1 MLPKTQR
8 TLRNPDY
15 RRNIV
20 AANDA
25 ARVRG
30 MKRYRVAVDIGG
42 TFVDSI
48 MFDAE
53 TGKTHLAKASTT
65 PDEPVRGVLEALSR
79 LGVSLCDTELFVHG
93 TTLGLNAVIERRG
106 VATGIITNAG
116 FRDVFEIGRAD
127 VPATSMYDYRYQRP
141 PAIVKRRNRIGVPG
155 RIDAEGREVE
165 PLDEAAVVAAAG
177 ELVGA
182 GMRSIAVCFLHSYRN
197 PAHEERAATLIRAAY
212 PEVAVSAS
220 SAITREYREYERT
233 ATAVVDAY
241 INPIFNDYVG
251 RLESGLVDAGF
262 EGKLLIMR
270 SAGGAMTAAT
280 ARQAPIYTVL
290 SGPAGGLIG
299 AGYLA
304 KAIGR
309 DRMLTL
315 DYGGTS
321 LDAAVIE
328 NGEPLVMHEAPLAD
342 LPAMIPI
349 FDIRCIGAGGGSI
362 AWVQEGLLQVGPQSA
377 GAQPGPIAYGR
388 GGTEPTT
395 TDAALILG
403 FLDPASFLGGTLQLD
418 VPAARAGMEA
428 KVSGSL
434 GIDVTRAAAGIF
446 DVLVARTA
454 GAIREITVER
464 GRDPR
469 DFSMLAFGGAGP
481 MIAPL
486 IAREVDNAELIVP
499 RSAAVFSAWGMLM
512 SDVVTDVA
520 QTELRLLGDE
530 AEPFVAAAFEAL
542 VADARATLSAQA
554 GRDIEERIVRL
565 VECRYVGQEHALEI
579 ELSEN
584 DPFATIR
591 ERFDALHKL
600 RYGHAINTA
609 VQIVTLRVRANAVLP
624 KPALPVIDAAT
635 GPASEA
641 RIGERDC
648 FCFALRD
655 RTTFAVYD
663 RAKLAAGHAFDGPA
677 IVEEGTTTT
686 VIHSDQTV
694 SVDDH
699 GHLIIRRRAA

>member
-1 MLPKTQR
+1 
-8 TLRNPDY
+8 
-15 RRNIV
+15 
-20 AANDA
+20 
-25 ARVRG
+25 

-48 MFDAE
+48 LFDAE
-53 TGKTHLAKASTT
+53 TGTTRLAKASTT
-65 PDEPVRGVLEALSR
+65 PDEPVRGVLEALWR
-79 LGVSLCDTELFVHG
+79 LGADLADTELFVHG

-116 FRDVFEIGRAD
+116 FRDIFEIGRAD

-141 PAIVKRRNRIGVPG
+141 PSIVPRRHRKGVGG
-155 RIDAEGREVE
+155 RISSDGVEVA
-165 PLDEAAVVAAAG
+165 PLDEAAVLAAAA
-177 ELVGA
+177 ELRDA
-182 GMRSIAVCFLHSYRN
+182 GVRSIALCFLHSHRN
-197 PAHEERAATLIRAAY
+197 PEHETRAAALIRATY
-212 PEVAVSAS
+212 PDVAVSAS

-251 RLESGLVDAGF
+251 RLESGLIDAGF
-262 EGKLLIMR
+262 GGQLLIMR

-280 ARQAPIYTVL
+280 ARDAPIYTVL

-304 KAIGR
+304 RQLGR
-309 DRMLTL
+309 NRVLTL

-328 NGEPLVMHEAPLAD
+328 DGEPLVMHEATLAD
-342 LPAMIPI
+342 LPALIPI

-403 FLDPASFLGGTLQLD
+403 FLDPGAFLGGAVALD
-418 VPAARAGMEA
+418 VEAARAGMET
-428 KVSGSL
+428 KVAGPL
-434 GIDVTRAAAGIF
+434 GTDVTRAAAGIF

-486 IAREVDNAELIVP
+486 IAREVENAELIVP
-499 RSAAVFSAWGMLM
+499 LSPAVFSAWGMLM

-520 QTELRLLGDE
+520 QTELRKLDADAAG
-530 AEPFVAAAFEAL
+530 PVAVAFEML
-542 VADARATLSAQA
+542 VADARSKLAAQA
-554 GRDIEERIVRL
+554 GADREERIVRL

-579 ELSEN
+579 ELADG
-584 DPFATIR
+584 DPLDSIR
-591 ERFDALHKL
+591 ERFDALHKE
-600 RYGHAINTA
+600 RYGHAIGGA
-609 VQIVTLRVRANAVLP
+609 VQIVTLRVRASAVLP
-624 KPALPVIDAAT
+624 KPSLPILAPAT
-635 GPASEA
+635 GPASQA
-641 RIGERDC
+641 LRGEREA

-655 RTTFAVYD
+655 RTRFLVYD
-663 RAKLAAGHAFDGPA
+663 RALLGAGHAFDGPA
-677 IVEEGTTTT
+677 IIEEGTTTT
-686 VIHSDQTV
+686 VIHSDQALV
-694 SVDDH
+694 VDEH
-699 GHLIIRRRAA
+699 GHLIVRRRAA

>member
-1 MLPKTQR
+1 
-8 TLRNPDY
+8 
-15 RRNIV
+15 
-20 AANDA
+20 
-25 ARVRG
+25 

-48 MFDAE
+48 LFDSE
-53 TGKTHLAKASTT
+53 TGTTRLAKAPST
-65 PDEPVRGVLEALSR
+65 PDEPGRGVFEALSR
-79 LGVSLCDTELFVHG
+79 LDVDLADTELFVHG

-116 FRDVFEIGRAD
+116 FRDIFEIGRGD
-127 VPATSMYDYRYQRP
+127 VPAASMYDYRYQRP
-141 PAIVKRRNRIGVPG
+141 PAIVRRRHRLGVMG

-165 PLDEAAVVAAAG
+165 PLDEPGVLAAAA
-177 ELVGA
+177 ELVDA
-182 GMRSIAVCFLHSYRN
+182 GMRSIAICFLHSYRN
-197 PAHEERAATLIRAAY
+197 PVHEMRAAALIREAY
-212 PEVAVSAS
+212 PQVAVSAS
-220 SAITREYREYERT
+220 TDITREYHEYERT
-233 ATAVVDAY
+233 ATAVIDAY

-251 RLESGLVDAGF
+251 RLENGLIEKGF
-262 EGKLLIMR
+262 DGKLLIMR
-270 SAGGAMTAAT
+270 SAGGAMTAQV

-299 AGYLA
+299 ASFLA
-304 KAIGR
+304 RTTGR
-309 DRMLTL
+309 DRLLTL

-328 NGEPLVMHEAPLAD
+328 SGEPLVMHEATLAD
-342 LPAMIPI
+342 LPVLIPI

-377 GAQPGPIAYGR
+377 GAHPGPIAYGR

-403 FLDPASFLGGTLQLD
+403 FLEPASFLGGTVKLD
-418 VPAARAGMEA
+418 VEAAHIGMEKRVA
-428 KVSGSL
+428 GPL
-434 GIDVTRAAAGIF
+434 GISAMRAAAGIF

-486 IAREVDNAELIVP
+486 IAREIDNAELIVP
-499 RSAAVFSAWGMLM
+499 HSPAVFSAWGMLM

-520 QTELRLLGDE
+520 RTEVRLLE
-530 AEPFVAAAFEAL
+530 PAAEVAVAASFEEL
-542 VADARATLSAQA
+542 VADARAALVAQSR
-554 GRDIEERIVRL
+554 GSVEERIVRL
-565 VECRYVGQEHALEI
+565 VECRYLGQEHALEI
-579 ELSEN
+579 ELSE
-584 DPFATIR
+584 DKPFETIHH
-591 ERFDALHKL
+591 RFDALHKE
-600 RYGHAINTA
+600 RYGHAIKA
-609 VQIVTLRVRANAVLP
+609 EVQIVTLRVRASAVLA
-624 KPALPVIDAAT
+624 KPVLPIVPAAI
-635 GPASEA
+635 GPASDALRGKRE
-641 RIGERDC
+641 C

-655 RTTFAVYD
+655 TTTFNVYD
-663 RAKLAAGHAFDGPA
+663 RAKLGAGHRFDGPA
-677 IVEEGTTTT
+677 VVEEGTTTT
-686 VIHSDQTV
+686 VVHSDQTV

>member
-1 MLPKTQR
+1 
-8 TLRNPDY
+8 
-15 RRNIV
+15 
-20 AANDA
+20 
-25 ARVRG
+25 

-48 MFDAE
+48 LFDAGAG
-53 TGKTHLAKASTT
+53 TTRLAKASTT

-79 LGVSLCDTELFVHG
+79 LGVDLADTELFVHG

-106 VATGIITNAG
+106 VATGIITNKG
-116 FRDVFEIGRAD
+116 FRDIFEIGRAD
-127 VPATSMYDYRYQRP
+127 VPAASMYDYRYQRP
-141 PAIVKRRNRIGVPG
+141 PSIVPRRFRIGVGG
-155 RIDAEGREVE
+155 RIDADGQEVD
-165 PLDEAAVVAAAG
+165 PLDEAGVLAAAK
-177 ELVGA
+177 ELADA
-182 GMRSIAVCFLHSYRN
+182 GMRSIALCFLHSYRN
-197 PAHEERAATLIRAAY
+197 PVHEERAAALIRATH
-212 PEVAVSAS
+212 PGLAVSAS

-251 RLESGLVDAGF
+251 RLEAGLVDAGF
-262 EGKLLIMR
+262 AGQLLIMR
-270 SAGGAMTAAT
+270 SAGGAMTAET
-280 ARQAPIYTVL
+280 ARRAPIYTVL

-304 KAIGR
+304 RTIGR
-309 DRMLTL
+309 DRLLTL

-328 NGEPLVMHEAPLAD
+328 DGEPLVMHEAPLAD
-342 LPAMIPI
+342 LPALIPI

-403 FLDPASFLGGTLQLD
+403 FLDPFTFLGGAVSLD
-418 VPAARAGMEA
+418 VDASRRGMEDRVA
-428 KVSGSL
+428 GPL
-434 GIDVTRAAAGIF
+434 GTDVTRAAAGIF

-486 IAREVDNAELIVP
+486 IAREVENAELIVP
-499 RSAAVFSAWGMLM
+499 LSPAVFSAWGMLM

-520 QTELRLLGDE
+520 KTELRLLEPAAE
-530 AEPFVAAAFEAL
+530 AQVIEVFANL
-542 VADARATLSAQA
+542 VADARATLAQQ
-554 GRDIEERIVRL
+554 GGGSDEERIVRL

-579 ELSEN
+579 EYTEGEAF
-584 DPFATIR
+584 DTIR
-591 ERFDALHKL
+591 ERFDDLHRQ
-600 RYGHAINTA
+600 RYGHAIQTA
-609 VQIVTLRVRANAVLP
+609 VQIVTLRVRASAVLP
-624 KPALPVIDAAT
+624 KPALPLIPAAT
-635 GPASEA
+635 GPASQA
-641 RIGERDC
+641 LRGEREA
-648 FCFALRD
+648 FCFALRA
-655 RTTFAVYD
+655 RTTFPVYD
-663 RAKLAAGHAFDGPA
+663 RARLAAGHRFDGPA
-677 IVEEGTTTT
+677 IVEEGTATT
-686 VIHSDQTV
+686 VIHSDQVVT
-694 SVDDH
+694 VDDH
-699 GHLIIRRRAA
+699 GHLIVRRRAA

>member
-1 MLPKTQR
+1 
-8 TLRNPDY
+8 
-15 RRNIV
+15 
-20 AANDA
+20 
-25 ARVRG
+25 

-48 MFDAE
+48 LFDAE
-53 TGKTHLAKASTT
+53 TGTTRLAKASTT
-65 PDEPVRGVLEALSR
+65 PDEPARGVLEALSR
-79 LGVSLCDTELFVHG
+79 LGIDLADTELFVHG
-93 TTLGLNAVIERRG
+93 TTLGLNAVIQRRG
-106 VATGIITNAG
+106 VATGIITNEG
-116 FRDVFEIGRAD
+116 FRDIFEIARAD
-127 VPATSMYDYRYQRP
+127 VPAASMYDFKYQRAP
-141 PAIVKRRNRIGVPG
+141 SIVPRRFRKGVAG
-155 RIDAEGREVE
+155 RIAADGSELE

-177 ELVGA
+177 ELVAA

-197 PAHEERAATLIRAAY
+197 PAHEERAAALIRAAY

-251 RLESGLVDAGF
+251 LLENGLVGAGF
-262 EGKLLIMR
+262 AGKLLIMR
-270 SAGGAMTAAT
+270 SAGGAMTADV
-280 ARQAPIYTVL
+280 ARTAPIYTVL

-299 AGYLA
+299 ASYLA
-304 KAIGR
+304 REIGR
-309 DRMLTL
+309 NRMLTL

-328 NGEPLVMHEAPLAD
+328 DGEPLVMHEAPLAD
-342 LPAMIPI
+342 LPALIPI

-377 GAQPGPIAYGR
+377 GAQPGPIANGR

-395 TDAALILG
+395 TDAAFILG
-403 FLDPASFLGGTLQLD
+403 FLEPANFLGGTVELD
-418 VPAARAGMEA
+418 VAAAKAGMEA
-428 KVSGSL
+428 KVSGPL
-434 GIDVTRAAAGIF
+434 GIDATRAAAGIF

-486 IAREVDNAELIVP
+486 IAREVENAELIVP
-499 RSAAVFSAWGMLM
+499 QNPAVFSAWGMLM

-520 QTELRLLGDE
+520 RTELRLLAPDAE
-530 AEPFVAAAFEAL
+530 APVAAAFEEL
-542 VADARATLSAQA
+542 VAQGRAALADQSS
-554 GRDIEERIVRL
+554 GSIGEKILKL
-565 VECRYVGQEHALEI
+565 VECRYVGQEHALEV
-579 ELSEN
+579 ELSDEQTF
-584 DPFATIR
+584 DTIR
-591 ERFDALHKL
+591 ARFDALHKA
-600 RYGHAINTA
+600 RYGHAIDTA
-609 VQIVTLRVRANAVLP
+609 IQIVTLRVRASAVLP
-624 KPALPVIDAAT
+624 KPTLPRVPAAT

-641 RIGERDC
+641 IKATREA

-655 RTTFAVYD
+655 RTDFPVYD

-677 IVEEGTTTT
+677 IVEEGTATT

-694 SVDDH
+694 TIDDF
-699 GHLIIRRRAA
+699 GHLVIRRRVA